1 MFGVALLA
9 AGIFLRSLPLR
20 AASAAV
26 VVLTVLKV
34 FLIDMSDLTGI
45 YRALSFLGLGAVLI
59 GIGWFYQ
66 RLLFPRPTA
75 ARGFQ
80 RGVTDAEPQT
90 MVRSTQARTVSAT
103 MNDTL
108 SPQTDKTVT
117 GNYFEDFTLGQE
129 IVHATPR
136 TLTVGDTS
144 LFTALYGSRFA
155 VQSSDAFAHEI
166 GYPRSPIDDLL
177 VFHIV
182 IGKTVP
188 DISRNA
194 IANLGYAEFRF
205 LAPVYPGDTL
215 ASTSKVIGVK
225 ENSNKK
231 SGTVYVRSTGKNQR
245 GHPVLSYARWVMV
258 NKRDVDAPAPTPVVP
273 ELAASVEPATL
284 GAALPPLDI
293 GGYDYALAGSPKRW
307 GDYQVGEKID
317 HVDGQ
322 TIEEAEHQLATRLFQ
337 NTARVHFNQHV
348 EGKGRFGRRLVY
360 GGHIISIARSLS
372 FNGLANAFHILGL
385 NGARHVAPSFAGDT
399 IYAWSEVLD
408 KAELPA
414 RNDMGALRLRTFA
427 VKDRACADFPGL
439 KADGSPE
446 DGVVLDMDYW
456 VALPR

>member
-1 MFGVALLA
+1 MVGPA
-9 AGIFLRSLPLR
+9 
-20 AASAAV
+20 
-26 VVLTVLKV
+26 
-34 FLIDMSDLTGI
+34 
-45 YRALSFLGLGAVLI
+45 
-59 GIGWFYQ
+59 
-66 RLLFPRPTA
+66 RPDE
-75 ARGFQ
+75 R
-80 RGVTDAEPQT
+80 P
-90 MVRSTQARTVSAT
+90 MTQKPTQ
-103 MNDTL
+103 
-108 SPQTDKTVT
+108 PPDKTVT

-136 TLTVGDTS
+136 TVTVGDVS
-144 LFTALYGSRFA
+144 LFTALYGPRFA
-155 VQSSDAFAHEI
+155 VQSSDAFAQGI

-194 IANLGYAEFRF
+194 IANLGYAEFCF
-205 LAPVYPGDTL
+205 LAPVYPGDTI
-215 ASTSKVIGVK
+215 ASVSEVIGVK

-231 SGTVYVRSTGKNQR
+231 NGTVYVRSTGRNQR
-245 GHPVLSYARWVMV
+245 GTPVLSYARWVMV
-258 NKRDVDAPAPTPVVP
+258 NKRDPNAPAPDPVVP
-273 ELAASVEPATL
+273 ELASSVEPASL
-284 GAALPPLDI
+284 GAALPKLDL
-293 GGYDYALAGSPKRW
+293 GGYDYALAGSPKRFDDYAV
-307 GDYQVGEKID
+307 GDKID

-360 GGHIISIARSLS
+360 GGHLISIARALS

-408 KAELPA
+408 KAELKG
-414 RNDMGALRLRTFA
+414 RTNMGALRLRTFA
-427 VKDRACADFPGL
+427 VKDRACADFPGY
-439 KADGSPE
+439 KADGSHE